1 MRRTTCKNL
10 HLGAAAVAVAAD
22 AATAETSIEFPP
34 ANNPANAAFSEVPTD
49 NNAESAALADT
60 KMVASGKIIELPT
73 DNNAYAANVFH
84 NSDTILLIIHLHAV
98 AASLPLVLVQPSAND
113 DMDVIVGVP
122 IGAACNLTAA
132 FQAEGSVG
140 VGAKCLVPTVLADA
154 LDVKVGA
161 AISDVCNLKAAPGK
175 LSQAEDAV
183 GLAAKSPYQADTSV
197 NLALLQVGA
206 SDGNQSQVSSVMT

>member
-1 MRRTTCKNL
+1 MHPLLVWWHPWCPPPADNN
-10 HLGAAAVAVAAD
+10 AD
-22 AATAETSIEFPP
+22 AANADASLAGEVSASAP
-34 ANNPANAAFSEVPTD
+34 AVE
-49 NNAESAALADT
+49 
-60 KMVASGKIIELPT
+60 AS
-73 DNNAYAANVFH
+73 
-84 NSDTILLIIHLHAV
+84 LHAV
-98 AASLPLVLVQPSAND
+98 AASLPLVLAQPSAND

-132 FQAEGSVG
+132 FQAEDSVG

-154 LDVKVGA
+154 MDVKVGA

-197 NLALLQVGA
+197 RLALLQVGA